1 MEPIISAQNISFAY
15 ENHLVLQDLSFSVPC
30 GQYTALIGPNGS
42 GKTTLLNLLCG
53 YLKPRDG
60 RIFYQGRH
68 AAKMTIDER
77 AKNFAV
83 IHQNETNQ
91 FPFTVLEVVLMGLH
105 PYRSRFGRLTAEQ
118 YRQAET
124 IMTATNT
131 LDLAQKAITE
141 ISGGEFQRVILA
153 RALLQQPKVLFMD
166 EAMADLDISA
176 RIKMIKL
183 LKSLAQQFSMTIVA
197 IDHDIT
203 LAYRYSDYV
212 LALKN
217 GRLTASGATKTV
229 LTEAFFAEFFAV
241 KAEIDSG
248 DRLFIDDNLE

>member
-30 GQYTALIGPNGS
+30 GQYTALIGSNGS

-91 FPFTVLEVVLMGLH
+91 FPFTVLAVVLMGLH

-217 GRLTASGATKTV
+217 GRLTESGATKTV
-229 LTEAFFAEFFAV
+229 LTEALFAEVFAV
-241 KAEIDSG
+241 KAESDSG
-248 DRLFIDDNLE
+248 GRLLIDDKLE